1 MGAVLTGPVLVVS
14 LLGGVVALL
23 APCCVSVMLPAYLA
37 TALRRPARV
46 IAGTLVFGLGVAS
59 VIVPIGLGA
68 FALSAAFQR
77 WHLEVFGAGGL
88 AMLAGG
94 VAVLF
99 GRSPKLPMPAM
110 RSGSG
115 GGFGAVYLLGLFSG
129 VASACCAPVLV
140 GVTVLAGASG
150 SFGAALAVAGAYVTG
165 MVAPLLAMAAGLD
178 RYGKRAVRALQ
189 ARRVP
194 LWPGARRL
202 LPLGGL
208 ASGLLLAGMGVL
220 TIILAISGP
229 DMPTTGW
236 RVSFTAGLQHATA
249 IAGRWLSWLPGWALL
264 AVAALAVA
272 ALVIRRRQTS
282 TIPAA
287 PQSDPAREGRAEQA
301 PNPSPT
307 DTAVPTA
314 ETAADAA
321 AETAA
326 VTATVAKETRP

>member
-1 MGAVLTGPVLVVS
+1 MGAVLTGPVLVVA

-23 APCCVSVMLPAYLA
+23 APCCASVMLPAYLA
-37 TALRRPARV
+37 TVLRRPARV

-68 FALSAAFQR
+68 SALSAAFQR

-99 GRSPKLPMPAM
+99 GWSPKLPMPAM

-115 GGFGAVYLLGLFSG
+115 GGLGAVYLLGLFSG

-165 MVAPLLAMAAGLD
+165 MVAPLLVMAAGLD

-194 LWPGARRL
+194 LWPGAWRR

-236 RVSFTAGLQHATA
+236 RVTFTAGLQHATA

-264 AVAALAVA
+264 VVAALAVA
-272 ALVIRRRQTS
+272 ALLIRRHRRQTS

-287 PQSDPAREGRAEQA
+287 PEPDQA
-301 PNPSPT
+301 PNLSFADSP
-307 DTAVPTA
+307 APAA
-314 ETAADAA
+314 ESA

-326 VTATVAKETRP
+326 VAATVAKETRP